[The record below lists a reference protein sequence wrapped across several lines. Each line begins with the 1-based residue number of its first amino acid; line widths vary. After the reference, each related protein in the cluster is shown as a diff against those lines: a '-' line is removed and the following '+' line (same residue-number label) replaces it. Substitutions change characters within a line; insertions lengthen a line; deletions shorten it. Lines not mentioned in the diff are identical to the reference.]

1 MTQFDY
7 LSGGKL
13 TDKENPATSV
23 ATGFVMVETLGLEPK
38 TSAM

>member
-13 TDKENPATSV
+13 TDKENPVTILV
-23 ATGFVMVETLGLEPK
+23 TGFVLVETLGLEPK